1 MARVCAVLARSG
13 DRPERA
19 GPPTHLALSPPSF
32 YGITTMIY
40 GKATGAER
48 AMNGL
53 MTMQMTTE
61 TWLVLALAGL
71 VAFGVAFNRQ
81 VQRLEEETPE
91 HGYTAFLVAA
101 GVLVTVAVMAPL
113 IGLQATALLLAGFVA
128 SGSPMIIGSVRRALG
143 RMRSERELLRA
154 EARRAMDDGD
164 AA

>member
-1 MARVCAVLARSG
+1 
-13 DRPERA
+13 
-19 GPPTHLALSPPSF
+19 
-32 YGITTMIY
+32 
-40 GKATGAER
+40 
-48 AMNGL
+48 MNGL
-53 MTMQMTTE
+53 MTMQISTE
-61 TWLVLALAGL
+61 TWLVLALVGL
-71 VAFGVAFNRQ
+71 ALFGWVFNRL

-91 HGYTAFLVAA
+91 HGYTAFLVAV

-128 SGSPMIIGSVRRALG
+128 SGLPMIVGSVGRSLA